1 MARRSLKASE
11 SGIIKAKQAF
21 RRTGWTQEYL
31 ASEVGLETRQSIWKF
46 FSGRPIERHLF
57 IDVCFRLDLDWEEIA
72 CRPEELDI
80 GLEPVLTPSAHQG
93 WIQQARQQL
102 LCTIEATCGTLQT
115 ALDTSHPLAIDAVYT
130 EAHVLRQLNH
140 RRWMEISELQIG
152 GTARREWLSPDRQQT
167 QGVESA
173 VEVAAACSKLVIL
186 GKPGIGKT
194 TFLQH
199 LAMQC
204 IQEVFD
210 GERLPVL
217 ISLHSLAIDLKTNP
231 SLDLFERIYQQ
242 LQPAGLSQEQVKS
255 LLQEGKVLLLLDGLD
270 EVIES
275 ERNVICYQI
284 QQFAELYHHNRMI
297 VTSRL
302 AGLDYQFRGF
312 TYVEMADFDQN
323 QIETFIRKWFA
334 AMNEEIPTTGAAKAE
349 EFINQLQ
356 HPDHRSIRELA
367 STPLLLHLTCLVFQ
381 EQNTLP
387 IRPEK
392 LYQAGL
398 AALLTRW
405 DSARGIQRDQN
416 FPLPLKRNVLAH
428 LAMRLLEQGRYV
440 FEKSEGIQMIA
451 NHLMT
456 LPYAYDTPE
465 MLWAESEDL
474 LRSIA
479 LQHGLIVERAHE
491 IYAFSHTVFQE
502 YLAAQA
508 IVSRHLLGNPTVL
521 QNLANQAI
529 EEALHPVVL
538 LTINLLPNPI
548 ELLMALR
555 QTMHELI
562 EETPQLGT
570 TDFRLDLAI
579 AQILQLLE
587 AIEPSPTPIQI
598 GTLWSLLDLEQR
610 FEIEP
615 EFAKMLEWLKAL
627 LPDPDSS
634 AQEWHSWWQTNGNLW
649 KEQFCSLLMDWRDM
663 EHVWKFNPQQQ
674 QQLQQYFGM
683 THLLTECLNRAT
695 TVNSLLRRE
704 LEQGLLLEQEQFPG
718 RNGKAVKLLVCCQN

>member
-57 IDVCFRLDLDWEEIA
+57 IDICFRLDLDWEEIA
-72 CRPEELDI
+72 CRPEDLDI
-80 GLEPVLTPSAHQG
+80 GLEQVLTPSTQQE

-115 ALDTSHPLAIDAVYT
+115 ALDTSYPLAIEAVYT
-130 EAHVLRQLNH
+130 EARVLRQLNH
-140 RRWMEISELQIG
+140 LRWIEMSELQPERM
-152 GTARREWLSPDRQQT
+152 TRREWLSPDRQQISDA
-167 QGVESA
+167 ESA
-173 VEVAAACSKLVIL
+173 VEVAAASSKLVIL
-186 GKPGIGKT
+186 GRPGTGKT

-204 IQEVFD
+204 IQGVFD

-217 ISLHSLAIDLKTNP
+217 ISLHSLAIDLRINP
-231 SLDLFERIYQQ
+231 SFDLFERIHQQ
-242 LQPAGLSQEQVKS
+242 LQPAGLSQEQVKM
-255 LLQEGKVLLLLDGLD
+255 LLHEGKILLLLDGLD
-270 EVIES
+270 EVVGS
-275 ERNVICYQI
+275 ECHVVCYQI
-284 QQFAELYHHNRMI
+284 QQFAELYHRNRMI

-312 TYVEMADFDQN
+312 TSVEMADFDQN

-334 AMNEEIPTTGAAKAE
+334 AMNEGVPATGAVKAE
-349 EFINQLQ
+349 EFIHQLQ
-356 HPDHRSIRELA
+356 HPDRLSMRELA

-392 LYQAGL
+392 LYQVGL
-398 AALLTRW
+398 TALLTRW
-405 DSARGIQRDQN
+405 DSARGIQRDSD

-451 NHLMT
+451 SHLMT

-465 MLWAESEDL
+465 MLWTESEAL

-508 IVSRHLLGNPTVL
+508 VVTRHLLGDPTAL
-521 QNLANQAI
+521 QNLANRAT

-538 LTINLLPNPI
+538 FTVNLLPNPI

-562 EETPQLGT
+562 EETPQISCTELQ
-570 TDFRLDLAI
+570 LDLAI

-587 AIEPSPTPIQI
+587 AIETGPTQIQI
-598 GTLWSLLDLEQR
+598 ETLWSLLDLEQR

-615 EFAKMLEWLKAL
+615 EFAKILQWLRAL
-627 LPDPDSS
+627 LPDSDSS
-634 AQEWHSWWQTNGNLW
+634 EQEWHSWWQTNGNLW

-663 EHVWKFNPQQQ
+663 GHRWKFNPQQQ

-695 TVNSLLRRE
+695 TVNCLLRRE
-704 LEQGLLLEQEQFPG
+704 LEQGLFLELEQFPHS
-718 RNGKAVKLLVCCQN
+718 NAKALKRLVCCQN